1 MNVLLISIAVA
12 TLGVDYGWKRLP
24 DGGSEYII
32 QLNQQ
37 TLDALR
43 DGQPIQSDVMPEAG
57 KVRSFRIVVG
67 DEKLSRDKPLDK
79 PTSQTAVLDPPRL
92 APNPLLP
99 NTAVKPLAGRQTT
112 YTQPEKN
119 TTKDKPKPPSTPKTV
134 AEQPAKPWL
143 PFTLT
148 LFGLFASLGANAYL
162 GWISWGY
169 RQRCRN
175 VNEEMQSPSAPD

>member
-32 QLNQQ
+32 QLNRQ

-43 DGQPIQSDVMPEAG
+43 DGQPIQSDVMPDAG
-57 KVRSFRIVVG
+57 KVQSFRIVVG
-67 DEKLSRDKPLDK
+67 DEKLSRDKPLRK
-79 PTSQTAVLDPPRL
+79 PTVQTAVVKPPQL
-92 APNPLLP
+92 PPNPLLP
-99 NTAVKPLAGRQTT
+99 NAAVKPLAGRQAT

-119 TTKDKPKPPSTPKTV
+119 TAKDKPKPPSPPKAV

-162 GWISWGY
+162 GWISWGL
-169 RQRCRN
+169 RRRRRA
-175 VNEEMQSPSAPD
+175 EI

>member
-1 MNVLLISIAVA
+1 MLLISIAVA

-32 QLNQQ
+32 QLNRQ

-43 DGQPIQSDVMPEAG
+43 DGQPIQSDVMPDAG

-67 DEKLSRDKPLDK
+67 DEKLSRDKPLQK
-79 PTSQTAVLDPPRL
+79 PTAQTAVVEPPQL
-92 APNPLLP
+92 PPNPLLP
-99 NTAVKPLAGRQTT
+99 NPAVKPLAGRQTT
-112 YTQPEKN
+112 YIQPEKN
-119 TTKDKPKPPSTPKTV
+119 TAKDEPKPPSTPKAT

-162 GWISWGY
+162 GWISWGL
-169 RQRCRN
+169 RRRRRA
-175 VNEEMQSPSAPD
+175 EHT

>member
-43 DGQPIQSDVMPEAG
+43 DGQPIQSDVMPDAG

-67 DEKLSRDKPLDK
+67 DEKLSRDKPPEK
-79 PTSQTAVLDPPRL
+79 PAAQTAVLDPPQL
-92 APNPLLP
+92 PPNPLLP
-99 NTAVKPLAGRQTT
+99 DPAVKPLAGRQTT
-112 YTQPEKN
+112 YTQPEKK
-119 TTKDKPKPPSTPKTV
+119 TTTDEAKPPSTPKAAT
-134 AEQPAKPWL
+134 EQSAKPWL

-162 GWISWGY
+162 GWISWGL
-169 RQRCRN
+169 RRRRRA
-175 VNEEMQSPSAPD
+175 ESA

>member
-37 TLDALR
+37 MLDALR
-43 DGQPIQSDVMPEAG
+43 DGQPIQSDVMPDAG

-67 DEKLSRDKPLDK
+67 DEKLSRDKPLKK
-79 PTSQTAVLDPPRL
+79 PTSQTAVLEPPQL
-92 APNPLLP
+92 PPNPLLP
-99 NTAVKPLAGRQTT
+99 NSAVKPLAGRQTT
-112 YTQPEKN
+112 YTQPELN
-119 TTKDKPKPPSTPKTV
+119 TTKDEPKPPPPPKAA

-162 GWISWGY
+162 GWISWGLRRRRRAEY
-169 RQRCRN
+169 
-175 VNEEMQSPSAPD
+175 A